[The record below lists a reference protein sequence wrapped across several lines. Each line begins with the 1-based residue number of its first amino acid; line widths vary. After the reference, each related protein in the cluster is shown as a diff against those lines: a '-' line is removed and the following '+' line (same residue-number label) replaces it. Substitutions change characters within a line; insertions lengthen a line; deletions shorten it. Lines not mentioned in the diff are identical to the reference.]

1 MDDVDRRLAEARAR
15 VERASAA
22 VRGKHQGGEWLEF
35 RAAHDELL
43 DAERARALVL
53 GEECATAC
61 FEFPAWDVG
70 APLPHLLSGAR
81 GTVLLYVVK
90 EDDPTWDGS
99 WARVAQTSD
108 EAPIAIVR
116 FKRLTAVRLGAPNDE
131 VISGHPLYGRG
142 LAAYRAHIVANS
154 RWVQELQKINSV
166 HSQYDP
172 ARWVARR
179 HYLLAFHDETFESV
193 AEGVEIEV
201 KRTSLAQAGRDALE
215 GVLGPL
221 E

>member
-1 MDDVDRRLAEARAR
+1 MDDFDRRLADARAR
-15 VERASAA
+15 MERASAA
-22 VRGKHQGGEWLEF
+22 LRGKHQGGEWAEF
-35 RAAHDELL
+35 DAAHDELL
-43 DAERARALVL
+43 EAERARALAL

-61 FEFPAWDVG
+61 FEFPSWDVG

-81 GTVLLYVVK
+81 GEVLIYIVK
-90 EDDPTWDGS
+90 EVDPTWDGS
-99 WARVAQTSD
+99 WARVADTR
-108 EAPIAIVR
+108 EAAPIAVVR
-116 FKRLTAVRLGAPNDE
+116 FKRLRAVRLGAPNDE

-172 ARWVARR
+172 ARWVAAR
-179 HYLLAFHDETFESV
+179 HYLLAFHDETFECV
-193 AEGVEIEV
+193 ADGVETEV
-201 KRTSLAQAGRDALE
+201 KRTSLAQACRDALE
-215 GVLGPL
+215 GVLGTL